1 MTLKSQI
8 ILCRHGETAWSLSG
22 RHTGF
27 TDLPLTERGRSQA
40 EELGKTIRGT
50 NFAHVFTSP
59 LLRARETCEIAGFGP
74 RAVIEPDIVEW
85 NYGAYEGLTH
95 PEIDRLNP
103 CWNLFRD
110 GVPGGET
117 PQQIS
122 ARADRVIEKLKKLS
136 GPTLLFSH
144 GHFLRVLAARWLGLP
159 PEGAKYFVLAVA
171 SLSVL
176 GFEKKQPVIQR
187 WNS

>member
-1 MTLKSQI
+1 
-8 ILCRHGETAWSLSG
+8 
-22 RHTGF
+22 
-27 TDLPLTERGRSQA
+27 
-40 EELGKTIRGT
+40 
-50 NFAHVFTSP
+50 
-59 LLRARETCEIAGFGP
+59 
-74 RAVIEPDIVEW
+74 VIEPDIVEW